1 MSNHMVLSR
10 TLALA
15 LVLAAASTWACDDT
29 QPTATP
35 VATPTAAPTATS
47 APTTPTSPPTPLP
60 TPVSLAPPT
69 PTRIVIS
76 EPYDPCGPSEGGHH
90 FGPRQ
95 EGFLHWR
102 GDGSLLVFDQNDT
115 VWTLEIEGGTILRVA
130 DADAN
135 FPARTPS
142 DSSGYRFLYG
152 FYADVSPDGSRIIY
166 SSCEFL
172 LDQPKDSM
180 HSEGYELVMMNVD
193 DVDGSGKHR
202 LTDNARLDHYPAWS
216 PDGEHIAF
224 VKYEGYE
231 PAFYPQ
237 IHERR
242 KQVRL
247 ATRSR
252 DLPGI
257 PLLPTSNVAL
267 YPPVWSPDS
276 QTLAYIVD
284 EGEFTNELVVWT
296 IGLGDREP
304 APIGAAVSPPTWSP
318 DGEELAFVSVEGEEV
333 VVYAARPDGTEH
345 REVWRG
351 AGDYG
356 QAHWS
361 PDGSEI
367 LVVTYQAY
375 LVSADGGEQR
385 ALAHERPLRNGYH
398 TSPVSQAAWSPDG
411 SMIAL
416 RDELSISMVSRD
428 GTALRVLAEADRN
441 GWLRAVQPAP
451 PEATTEPVVGSPD
464 PVPTES
470 PATARAQ

>member
-1 MSNHMVLSR
+1 MKHHMVLSR

-15 LVLAAASTWACDDT
+15 LVLAAASMLACDEAQPT
-29 QPTATP
+29 PTAT
-35 VATPTAAPTATS
+35 VAPTAAPTATP

-60 TPVSLAPPT
+60 TPTLV
-69 PTRIVIS
+69 VIS
-76 EPYDPCGPSEGGHH
+76 EPLDPCGPSEVGYNGRLH
-90 FGPRQ
+90 
-95 EGFLHWR
+95 EGFLHWP

-115 VWTLEIEGGTILRVA
+115 VWTLDIERGTILRVE

-135 FPARTPS
+135 FPARTPR

-172 LDQPKDSM
+172 LDQPQGAR
-180 HSEGYELVMMNVD
+180 HTEGYELVMMNVD
-193 DVDGSGKHR
+193 GSGKFR
-202 LTDNARLDHYPAWS
+202 FTENDNLDHYPAWS

-224 VKYEGYE
+224 VKYEGNL

-237 IHERR
+237 NRDDRIE
-242 KQVRL
+242 VRL

-304 APIGAAVSPPTWSP
+304 ARIGAAVSPPTWSP
-318 DGEELAFVSVEGEEV
+318 DGEELAYVSVEGIEL
-333 VVYAARPDGTEH
+333 VVYASMPDGTGR

-351 AGDYG
+351 NVSYNAGEYG
-356 QAHWS
+356 QALWS
-361 PDGSEI
+361 PDGAEI
-367 LVVTYQAY
+367 LVISDQAY
-375 LVSADGGEQR
+375 LVSADGSEQR
-385 ALAHERPLRNGYH
+385 SLDHDG
-398 TSPVSQAAWSPDG
+398 PVGQAAWSPDG
-411 SMIAL
+411 SWIAL
-416 RDELSISMVSRD
+416 RDFWGISIVSRD
-428 GTALRVLAEADRN
+428 GAELRVVAEAGQD
-441 GWLRAVQPAP
+441 GWLQAVQPAAP
-451 PEATTEPVVGSPD
+451 
-464 PVPTES
+464 
-470 PATARAQ
+470 PATAQAQ